1 MIVVIVERQ
10 IVLVENRAG
19 LAGAEG
25 VKRAAQHGYAGDF
38 GQLVQ
43 RCKILFLP
51 CQGIGFTG
59 LRIILP
65 DWIEPQAGINGLM
78 HIDIKIGIVL
88 HKDDLLAQADNLF
101 HEVRHLIVKMLFR
114 HVGKNIVFVMAG
126 IMITCHISV
135 AADNEEYG
143 FDVLFGCQDVKD

>member
-1 MIVVIVERQ
+1 
-10 IVLVENRAG
+10 
-19 LAGAEG
+19 
-25 VKRAAQHGYAGDF
+25 
-38 GQLVQ
+38 
-43 RCKILFLP
+43 
-51 CQGIGFTG
+51 
-59 LRIILP
+59 
-65 DWIEPQAGINGLM
+65 M

>member
-78 HIDIKIGIVL
+78 HIDN
-88 HKDDLLAQADNLF
+88 DDNAETVANRIEVYEAQTMPLIEYYEKAGNIAHIDGATGLENVFAD
-101 HEVRHLIVKMLFR
+101 I
-114 HVGKNIVFVMAG
+114 
-126 IMITCHISV
+126 V
-135 AADNEEYG
+135 AALGE
-143 FDVLFGCQDVKD
+143 